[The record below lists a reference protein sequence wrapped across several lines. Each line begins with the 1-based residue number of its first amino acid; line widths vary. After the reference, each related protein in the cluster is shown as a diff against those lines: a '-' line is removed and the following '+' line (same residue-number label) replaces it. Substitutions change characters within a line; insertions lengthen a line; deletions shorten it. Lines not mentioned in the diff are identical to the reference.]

1 MIVLAVTIC
10 MMVDAPAVVCRT
22 EVFRTDHTI
31 AECRAMLKPVGEW
44 IKAASVGLPVVYIAA
59 ACRKGDVL

>member
-1 MIVLAVTIC
+1 MIILAVTVC
-10 MMVDAPAVVCRT
+10 LLADPPDVSCRT